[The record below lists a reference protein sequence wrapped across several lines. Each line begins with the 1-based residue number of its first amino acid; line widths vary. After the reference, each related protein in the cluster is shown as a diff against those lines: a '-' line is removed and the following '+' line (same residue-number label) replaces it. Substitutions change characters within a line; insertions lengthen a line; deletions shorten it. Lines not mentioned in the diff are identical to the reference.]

1 MTEGAGIASIVIP
14 AHNEAA
20 VLGNVL
26 DTLLANAAPGELD
39 VVVVANGCR
48 DRTAEIAR
56 SHGPDV
62 HVIETDVAS
71 KPNAL
76 NLGDEHAR
84 RFPRIYLDADIPI
97 TVATVRRV
105 VERLSEPGAL
115 AASPSMRID
124 TAGRPWAIRAYYDI
138 WTRLP
143 YVADGQLAGVIA
155 LSEAGRARFG
165 RFEDLIADD
174 LFVRGH
180 FTPEERLRLD
190 DCEYVVQAPHTL
202 RSLVNVK
209 VRSFAGTI
217 ELQQRFPE
225 VETQARG
232 RGGVRGRLQVLAG
245 QPRLW
250 PALTCYV
257 GVWGTAR
264 AAGWW
269 TVRSGGGHWRR
280 DETTR
285 SAPSGGAAGR
295 ER

>member
-14 AHNEAA
+14 AHNEAS

-39 VVVVANGCR
+39 IVVVANGCR

-56 SHGPDV
+56 SRGPDV
-62 HVIETDVAS
+62 HVIETDIAS

-84 RFPRIYLDADIPI
+84 GFPRIYLDADIPV
-97 TVATVRRV
+97 TVDTIRRIV
-105 VERLSEPGAL
+105 ARLAAPGAL

-124 TAGRPWAIRAYYDI
+124 TAGRPWTIRAYYDI

-155 LSEAGRARFG
+155 LSAEGRARFG

-174 LFVRGH
+174 LYVRGQ
-180 FTPEERLRLD
+180 FAPEERLRLD
-190 DCEYVVQAPHTL
+190 DCEYVVQAPHNL

-209 VRSFAGTI
+209 VRSFSGTI
-217 ELQQRFPE
+217 ELQKRFPE
-225 VETQARG
+225 IERRARG
-232 RGGVRGRLQVLAG
+232 RGGVRGRLRTLVRE
-245 QPRLW
+245 PRLW
-250 PALTCYV
+250 PALACYL
-257 GVWGTAR
+257 GVWGTTR

-269 TVRSGGGHWRR
+269 TVRFRKNPSWRR
-280 DETTR
+280 DESTR
-285 SAPSGGAAGR
+285 R
-295 ER
+295 

>member
-1 MTEGAGIASIVIP
+1 VTADAGLASIVIP

-26 DTLLANAAPGELD
+26 TTLLAGAQPGELD
-39 VVVVANGCR
+39 VVVVANGCN
-48 DRTAEIAR
+48 DRTAEIAGGY
-56 SHGPDV
+56 GPDV
-62 HVIETDVAS
+62 RVIETDVPS

-76 NLGDEHAR
+76 NLGDEQAR
-84 RFPRIYLDADIPI
+84 GFPRIYLDADIPI
-97 TVATVRRV
+97 GVETIRRLV
-105 VERLSEPGAL
+105 HRLAEPGAL
-115 AASPSMRID
+115 AASPSMRVD

-174 LFVRGH
+174 LYVRGH
-180 FTPEERLRLD
+180 FAPEERLRLD
-190 DCEYVVQAPHTL
+190 DCEYVVQAPRNL

-217 ELQQRFPE
+217 ELQNRFPE
-225 VETQARG
+225 VERRARG
-232 RGGVRGRLQVLAG
+232 RGGVRGRMRTLARE
-245 QPRLW
+245 PRLW
-250 PALTCYV
+250 PALACYV
-257 GVWGTAR
+257 GVWATAR

-269 TVRSGGGHWRR
+269 TIRFRKSTPWRR

-285 SAPSGGAAGR
+285 
-295 ER
+295 